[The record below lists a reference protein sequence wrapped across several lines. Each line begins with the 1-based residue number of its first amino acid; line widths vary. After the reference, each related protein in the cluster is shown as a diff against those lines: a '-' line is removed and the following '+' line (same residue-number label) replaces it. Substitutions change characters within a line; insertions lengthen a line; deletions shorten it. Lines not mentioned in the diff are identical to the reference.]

1 MYRLVPTPH
10 NLAIWDQISS
20 KDSLQGVIGMGQT
33 LSEFLH
39 L

>member
-1 MYRLVPTPH
+1 MFRLVPTPH

-20 KDSLQGVIGMGQT
+20 KDVLHGVIGMGQT
-33 LSEFLH
+33 LSECLH